1 MCFLQ
6 CYKHMLAALK
16 VVATACIPTLPT
28 LVVMMLCPVDQKA
41 GSVVKFRP
49 PPVVFSIVWPLLFV
63 GLGIAF
69 YRLDNKWPILI
80 LSVLLAMWQVLYS
93 SKCGGNKKR
102 ACWCLLTCCF
112 VGFVAL
118 AFAICESDAVS
129 IIALSALLAW
139 LLFAQQMNTA
149 EVQLS

>member
-1 MCFLQ
+1 
-6 CYKHMLAALK
+6 MLGALK
-16 VVATACIPTLPT
+16 AAGIACIPVIPT
-28 LVVMMLCPVDQKA
+28 LITMIACPVDQKA

-49 PPVVFSIVWPLLFV
+49 PPVIFSIMWPLLFV
-63 GLGIAF
+63 GLGVAF

-102 ACWCLLTCCF
+102 ACWCLLACCF

-118 AFAICESDAVS
+118 SFGICESDAVS
-129 IIALSALLAW
+129 IVALSALLAW
-139 LLFAQQMNTA
+139 LHFAQQINSA